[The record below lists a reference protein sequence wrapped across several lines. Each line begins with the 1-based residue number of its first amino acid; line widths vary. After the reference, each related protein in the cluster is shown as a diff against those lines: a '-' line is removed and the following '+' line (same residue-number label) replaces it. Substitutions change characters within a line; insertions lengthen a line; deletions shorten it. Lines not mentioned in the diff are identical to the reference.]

1 MSRYVRS
8 LPLDALVCD
17 ACTKF
22 VKRNTGKVD
31 VRKPSQLC
39 MVSNCKQQ
47 ARGTTTIATHSIASQ
62 YLELGQCSLV
72 DESDKSLALCNSHY
86 QKLYR
91 ELEHH
96 VPLVE
101 YKADTVN
108 IMCVGAQTL
117 QSLPAICRQLQA
129 LVVHSLIIVGCAR
142 HATSLIH
149 RF

>member
-1 MSRYVRS
+1 MHEICEEEHMIPRW
-8 LPLDALVCD
+8 LP
-17 ACTKF
+17 KQ
-22 VKRNTGKVD
+22 
-31 VRKPSQLC
+31 RKPSQLC

-129 LVVHSLIIVGCAR
+129 FIGNDLLVMTVACYKFYSQILRKTH
-142 HATSLIH
+142 H
-149 RF
+149 